1 MCVCTVSEACE
12 IHDTADAGYGRAAR
26 VADWQARAIKAER
39 QVAAVRALAS
49 ALDREANAFE
59 PSDAMWQ
66 RRIASRVFAALDGT
80 A

>member
-39 QVAAVRALAS
+39 QVTAVRKLGARAKAS
-49 ALDREANAFE
+49 PPNDDWYDGWAEG
-59 PSDAMWQ
+59 
-66 RRIASRVFAALDGT
+66 IAQCVAALDGT